1 MISFLFSAAVES
13 EKHPFIAALFI
24 AEIVVNIIFTFE
36 ALLKMLAF
44 GVICGKSAYLR
55 DAWNFADFT
64 LVFISWGSILL
75 VAYPALATLKT
86 LRMLRVLRVLRT
98 INKFPGLKLVV
109 NALLASIRPVANVI
123 PVMLLF
129 YFIFGVV
136 ATSSLKVR
144 LCLCYVIYVSFY
156 RMTEYFTNLMILLH
170 SYNFYFCRAHSP
182 HAEALCLTPLR
193 PRKRRSSS
201 PPSRFMISTRRRDRG

>member
-144 LCLCYVIYVSFY
+144 LWLCCVIYVSFY

-170 SYNFYFCRAHSP
+170 TYIMFIFAGR
-182 HAEALCLTPLR
+182 TLR
-193 PRKRRSSS
+193 MRR
-201 PPSRFMISTRRRDRG
+201 PCV